1 MLHALHCGRAPAAG
15 PSARVD
21 KRARRL
27 SSPARAPCTASSATA
42 ECKRPGVLRP
52 ADADKG
58 GGEAEGG
65 EGEGELHDDEFEH
78 GNRSW

>member
-1 MLHALHCGRAPAAG
+1 MCTSAPAG
-15 PSARVD
+15 YH
-21 KRARRL
+21 RL
-27 SSPARAPCTASSATA
+27 PAPCTASSATA

-58 GGEAEGG
+58 GGEGEGC

-78 GNRSW
+78 GYRSWWLVIPL

>member
-1 MLHALHCGRAPAAG
+1 MC
-15 PSARVD
+15 
-21 KRARRL
+21 
-27 SSPARAPCTASSATA
+27 
-42 ECKRPGVLRP
+42 ERPGVLRP